1 MRYPTGAIRSSE
13 EMQALIGG
21 HVYIVVPAALLVEKI
36 PYAAPNIGKLHPLRV
51 HLAKHE
57 PNRYM
62 LYVKEEVHAAAAC
75 GILVQSD
82 WTVRWMTSPLYF
94 FSNFW
99 FAHAHV
105 QHRNDLW
112 QS

>member
-1 MRYPTGAIRSSE
+1 MRYPTGAIRCYE

-21 HVYIVVPAALLVEKI
+21 HVYIVVPAELLVERV
-36 PYAAPNIGKLHPLRV
+36 PYVAPNIGKLHPLRISGS
-51 HLAKHE
+51 L
-57 PNRYM
+57 
-62 LYVKEEVHAAAAC
+62 LLVKETVYAAATHSIA
-75 GILVQSD
+75 IEKD
-82 WTVRWMTSPLYF
+82 WTVRWVHSGPLYF

-105 QHRNDLW
+105 QHRNDLV